1 MGLSIFWKIY
11 GTSKNLASNEGNCG
25 FKEMLH
31 GGSHLLT
38 TSVIWGLGEKCL
50 LLITGCDKK

>member
-11 GTSKNLASNEGNCG
+11 GTSKSLASNEGNCG
-25 FKEMLH
+25 FKEMLY

-38 TSVIWGLGEKCL
+38 TLSYMR
-50 LLITGCDKK
+50 TRRKKPAAHNRVW